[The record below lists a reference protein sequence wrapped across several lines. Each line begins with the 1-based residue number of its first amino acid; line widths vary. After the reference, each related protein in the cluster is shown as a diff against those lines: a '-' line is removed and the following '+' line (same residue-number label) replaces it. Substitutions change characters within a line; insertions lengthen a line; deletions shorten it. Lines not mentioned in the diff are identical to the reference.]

1 MTAESARP
9 HIGVVL
15 MTYGSPATLDDVPG
29 YLRNVYGGR
38 EPSDEVITEFKRRYD
53 LIGGSPLLR
62 VTQEQA
68 AALEAELNRR
78 HPDGPTFAV
87 TAGMRFFPP
96 FIADVT
102 PQVAEGADALVGVIM
117 SPQYSPILMRGYINT
132 LRDAV
137 ATLGRPDLKLAITE
151 DWHMQP
157 EFLQAVADRV
167 REALDAL
174 PPERRDATPVLLSA
188 HSMPLR
194 VVADEPGYIDNL
206 KQTAQAIAQRADVR
220 PEQWMFCYQSAGHTP
235 EPWLKP
241 DFADLM
247 PELKAKGASDVLI
260 APVQFLADHLEILY
274 DIEVG
279 AREQA
284 EEYGITF
291 HRTQS
296 LNAMPLFIS
305 ALAAVVEETLL
316 RAAPLEPAP
325 ATH

>member
-1 MTAESARP
+1 MTTQPSRSRV
-9 HIGVVL
+9 GVVL
-15 MTYGSPATLDDVPG
+15 MTYGSPPTLDDVPG

-38 EPSDEVITEFKRRYD
+38 EPSDEVVAEFKRRYA

-68 AALEAELNRR
+68 SALEVELNRR
-78 HPDGPTFAV
+78 HPDGPTFHV
-87 TAGMRFFPP
+87 VAGMRFFEP
-96 FIADVT
+96 FVADVV
-102 PQVAEGADALVGVIM
+102 PEAAAGADALVGVIM
-117 SPQYSPILMRGYINT
+117 SPQYSPILMRGYITALNE
-132 LRDAV
+132 AV
-137 ATLGRPDLKLAITE
+137 AKLGRDDLKVAITE

-167 REALDAL
+167 REALDRL
-174 PPERRDATPVLLSA
+174 PAEQSATTPVLLSA

-194 VVADEPGYIDNL
+194 VVADEPDYIDNL
-206 KQTAQAIAQRADVR
+206 KQTASAIAERAGVR
-220 PEQWMFCYQSAGHTP
+220 PDQWMFCYQSAGHTP

-247 PELKAKGASDVLI
+247 PELKAQGATDVLI
-260 APVQFLADHLEILY
+260 APVQFLSDHLEILY

-284 EEYGITF
+284 EEHGITF

-296 LNAMPLFIS
+296 LNSMSLFIE
-305 ALAAVVEETLL
+305 ALASVVEDTLT
-316 RAAPLEPAP
+316 RAAPPAP
-325 ATH
+325 TPAGH

>member
-1 MTAESARP
+1 RV
-9 HIGVVL
+9 GVIL
-15 MTYGSPATLDDVPG
+15 MTYGSPSSLDDVPD

-38 EPSDEVITEFKRRYD
+38 EPSKEVIAEFKRRYA

-62 VTQEQA
+62 ITQEQA
-68 AALEAELNRR
+68 AALEVELNRR
-78 HPDGPTFAV
+78 HPDGPAFQV

-96 FIADVT
+96 LVADVA
-102 PQVAEGADALVGVIM
+102 PQAAAGAETLVGVIM
-117 SPQYSPILMRGYINT
+117 SPQYSPILMRGYIAA

-137 ATLGRPDLKLAITE
+137 ATLGRDDLRVAITE
-151 DWHMQP
+151 DWHLQP

-167 REALDAL
+167 REALDRL
-174 PPERRDATPVLLSA
+174 PPEKRATTPVLLSA

-194 VVADEPGYIDNL
+194 VVADEPDYIDNL
-206 KQTAQAIAQRADVR
+206 KRTAAAIAERAGVGPD
-220 PEQWMFCYQSAGHTP
+220 QWMFCYQSAGHTP

-247 PELKAKGASDVLI
+247 PELKARGATDVLI
-260 APVQFLADHLEILY
+260 APVQFLSDHLEILY

-284 EEYGITF
+284 EEHGITF

-296 LNAMPLFIS
+296 LNSMPLFIE
-305 ALAAVVEETLL
+305 ALASVVEDTMQ
-316 RAAPLEPAP
+316 RAAPMTAAP

>member
-1 MTAESARP
+1 MTAQSSPSRV
-9 HIGVVL
+9 GVIL
-15 MTYGSPATLDDVPG
+15 MTYGSPPTLDDVRD

-38 EPSDEVITEFKRRYD
+38 EPSDEVVTEFKRRYE

-62 VTQEQA
+62 VSQEQA
-68 AALEAELNRR
+68 EALEAELNRR
-78 HPDGPTFAV
+78 HPEGPVFHV
-87 TAGMRFFPP
+87 VAGMRFFAP
-96 FIADVT
+96 FVTDVT
-102 PQVAEGADALVGVIM
+102 PEAAHNADALVGVIM

-132 LRDAV
+132 LRDA
-137 ATLGRPDLKLAITE
+137 ATKLGRDDLKVAITE

-157 EFLQAVADRV
+157 DFLQAVADRV
-167 REALDAL
+167 REALDRL
-174 PPERRDATPVLLSA
+174 PEEKRATTPVLLSA

-194 VVADEPGYIDNL
+194 VVAGEPHYIDNL
-206 KQTAQAIAQRADVR
+206 KQTAAAIAERAGLKR
-220 PEQWMFCYQSAGHTP
+220 EQWMFCYQSAGHTP

-247 PELKAKGASDVLI
+247 PELKAEGATDVLI

-284 EEYGITF
+284 EEHGIVF

-296 LNAMPLFIS
+296 LNAMPLFIE
-305 ALAAVVEETLL
+305 ALASVVEDTLT
-316 RAAPLEPAP
+316 RAAPLTATPA
-325 ATH
+325 

>member
-1 MTAESARP
+1 
-9 HIGVVL
+9 
-15 MTYGSPATLDDVPG
+15 MTYGSPPTLDDVPG

-38 EPSDEVITEFKRRYD
+38 EPSDEVVAEFKRRYA

-68 AALEAELNRR
+68 TALEAELNRR

-87 TAGMRFFPP
+87 TAGMRFFAPY
-96 FIADVT
+96 IADVV
-102 PQVAEGADALVGVIM
+102 PAVAEGADALVGVIM
-117 SPQYSPILMRGYINT
+117 SPQYSPILMRGYIAT
-132 LRDAV
+132 LREA
-137 ATLGRPDLKLAITE
+137 AARLGRDDLKLAITE

-167 REALDAL
+167 REALNRL
-174 PPERRDATPVLLSA
+174 PARQRATTPVLLSA

-194 VVADEPGYIDNL
+194 VVADEPDYIDNL
-206 KQTAQAIAQRADVR
+206 KQTAAAIAERAGVG

-247 PELKAKGASDVLI
+247 PQLKANGASDVLI

-284 EEYGITF
+284 EEHGITF

-296 LNAMPLFIS
+296 LNAMPLFIE
-305 ALAAVVEETLL
+305 ALAAVVEDTRT
-316 RAAPLEPAP
+316 RAAPLQPTPAV
-325 ATH
+325 H

>member
-1 MTAESARP
+1 MTDSLSRV
-9 HIGVVL
+9 GVVL
-15 MTYGSPATLDDVPG
+15 MTYGSPATLDDIPA

-38 EPSDEVITEFKRRYD
+38 EPSDEVVAEFRRRYA

-68 AALEAELNRR
+68 AALQEELKRR
-78 HPDGPTFAV
+78 HPDGPAFTV
-87 TAGMRFFPP
+87 VAGMRFFAPL
-96 FIADVT
+96 IADVV
-102 PQVAEGADALVGVIM
+102 PEVARDADTLVGVIM
-117 SPQYSPILMRGYINT
+117 SPQYSPILMRGYVAAM
-132 LRDAV
+132 RDAV
-137 ATLGRPDLKLAITE
+137 ASLGRDDLKVAITE

-157 EFLQAVADRV
+157 EFLQAVANRV

-174 PPERRDATPVLLSA
+174 PADRRSETPVLLSA

-194 VVADEPGYIDNL
+194 VVANEPDYIDNL
-206 KQTAQAIAQRADVR
+206 KQTAAAIAERAGLS
-220 PEQWMFCYQSAGHTP
+220 PSQWQFCYQSAGHTP
-235 EPWLKP
+235 EEWLKP

-247 PELKAKGASDVLI
+247 PELAAQGKRDVLI

-284 EEYGITF
+284 EEHGIVF

-296 LNAMPLFIS
+296 LNSTPLFIS
-305 ALAAVVEETLL
+305 ALASVVEDTLK
-316 RAAPLEPAP
+316 RAAPLAATPASR
-325 ATH
+325 

>member
-1 MTAESARP
+1 
-9 HIGVVL
+9 
-15 MTYGSPATLDDVPG
+15 MTYGSPPTLDDVPG

-38 EPSDEVITEFKRRYD
+38 EPSDEVVAEFKRRYA

-68 AALEAELNRR
+68 AALEVELARR
-78 HPDGPTFAV
+78 HPDGPTFQV
-87 TAGMRFFPP
+87 IAGMRFFAPY
-96 FIADVT
+96 IVDVV
-102 PQVAEGADALVGVIM
+102 PEVAEGADALVGVIM
-117 SPQYSPILMRGYINT
+117 SPQYSPILMRGYIAE
-132 LRDAV
+132 LRDA
-137 ATLGRPDLKLAITE
+137 ASRLGRDELKVAITE

-167 REALDAL
+167 REALDRL
-174 PPERRDATPVLLSA
+174 PPERRAATPVLLSA

-206 KQTAQAIAQRADVR
+206 KQTAAAIAERAGVG

-247 PELKAKGASDVLI
+247 PQLKADGATDVLI

-284 EEYGITF
+284 EEHGIIF

-296 LNAMPLFIS
+296 LNATPLFIE
-305 ALAAVVEETLL
+305 ALAAVVEDTLT
-316 RAAPLEPAP
+316 RAAPLHSTPA
-325 ATH
+325 AH

>member
-1 MTAESARP
+1 MMTEPSPSRV
-9 HIGVVL
+9 GVVL
-15 MTYGSPATLDDVPG
+15 MTYGSPQTLDDVPG

-38 EPSDEVITEFKRRYD
+38 EPSDEVVAEFRRRYA

-68 AALEAELNRR
+68 AALETELQRR
-78 HPDGPTFAV
+78 HPDGPTFVV
-87 TAGMRFFPP
+87 TAGMRFFEP
-96 FIADVT
+96 FVADVV
-102 PQVAEGADALVGVIM
+102 PGVAQNADALVGVIM
-117 SPQYSPILMRGYINT
+117 SPQYSPILMRGYIT
-132 LRDAV
+132 AMRDAV
-137 ATLGRPDLKLAITE
+137 AGLGRDDLKVAITE

-167 REALDAL
+167 REALDRL
-174 PPERRDATPVLLSA
+174 PEGKRDTTPVLLSA

-194 VVADEPGYIDNL
+194 VVADEPDYIDNL
-206 KQTAQAIAQRADVR
+206 KQTAAAIARRAGLRDD
-220 PEQWMFCYQSAGHTP
+220 QWQFCYQSAGHTP

-247 PELKAKGASDVLI
+247 PELKANGATDVLI
-260 APVQFLADHLEILY
+260 APVQFLSDHLEILY

-284 EEYGITF
+284 EEHGIIF

-296 LNAMPLFIS
+296 LNSAPLFIE
-305 ALAAVVEETLL
+305 ALASVVEDTLK
-316 RAAPLEPAP
+316 RAAPLEGAP
-325 ATH
+325 ATR

>member
-1 MTAESARP
+1 MTTESSPSRV
-9 HIGVVL
+9 GVVL
-15 MTYGSPATLDDVPG
+15 MTYGSPATLDDVPA

-38 EPSDEVITEFKRRYD
+38 EPSDEVVAEFRRRYA

-68 AALEAELNRR
+68 AALEVELNRR
-78 HPDGPTFAV
+78 HPAGPSFHV
-87 TAGMRFFPP
+87 VAGMRFFEP
-96 FIADVT
+96 FVADVV
-102 PQVAEGADALVGVIM
+102 PEAAAGADALVGVIM
-117 SPQYSPILMRGYINT
+117 SPQYSPILMRGYIT
-132 LRDAV
+132 ALRDA
-137 ATLGRPDLKLAITE
+137 AAKLGRDDLKVAITE

-157 EFLQAVADRV
+157 DFLQAVADRV
-167 REALDAL
+167 REALDRMPAQQ
-174 PPERRDATPVLLSA
+174 RTTTPVLLSA

-194 VVADEPGYIDNL
+194 VVADEPDYIDNL
-206 KQTAQAIAQRADVR
+206 KQTAGAIAERAGVR
-220 PEQWMFCYQSAGHTP
+220 PEQWQFCYQSAGHTP

-260 APVQFLADHLEILY
+260 APVQFLSDHLEILY

-284 EEYGITF
+284 EEHGITF

-296 LNAMPLFIS
+296 LNSAPLFIE
-305 ALAAVVEETLL
+305 ALASVVEDTLT

-325 ATH
+325 AGR

>member
-1 MTAESARP
+1 
-9 HIGVVL
+9 
-15 MTYGSPATLDDVPG
+15 MTYGSPPTLDDVPG

-38 EPSDEVITEFKRRYD
+38 EPSDEVVAEFKRRYA

-78 HPDGPTFAV
+78 HPDGPFFAV
-87 TAGMRFFPP
+87 TAGMRFFAPY
-96 FIADVT
+96 IADVV
-102 PQVAEGADALVGVIM
+102 PAVAEGADALVGVIM
-117 SPQYSPILMRGYINT
+117 SPQYSPILMRGYIAT
-132 LRDAV
+132 LREA
-137 ATLGRPDLKLAITE
+137 AARLGRDDLKLAITE

-167 REALDAL
+167 REALNRL
-174 PPERRDATPVLLSA
+174 PAQQRATTPVLLSA

-194 VVADEPGYIDNL
+194 VVADEPDYIDNL
-206 KQTAQAIAQRADVR
+206 KQTAATIAERAGVGS
-220 PEQWMFCYQSAGHTP
+220 EQWMFCYQSAGHTP

-247 PELKAKGASDVLI
+247 PQLKANGASDVLI

-284 EEYGITF
+284 EEHGITF

-296 LNAMPLFIS
+296 LNAMPLFIE
-305 ALAAVVEETLL
+305 ALAAVVEDTLT
-316 RAAPLEPAP
+316 RAAPLQPTPAV
-325 ATH
+325 H

>member
-1 MTAESARP
+1 MTESVT
-9 HIGVVL
+9 HVGVVL
-15 MTYGSPATLDDVPG
+15 MTYGSPPTLDDVPA

-38 EPSDEVITEFKRRYD
+38 EPSDEVVTEFRRRYA

-68 AALEAELNRR
+68 AALQEELNRR
-78 HPDGPTFAV
+78 HPDGPSFTV
-87 TAGMRFFPP
+87 VAGMRFFAPL
-96 FIADVT
+96 IADVV
-102 PQVAEGADALVGVIM
+102 PEVARDADALVGVIM
-117 SPQYSPILMRGYINT
+117 SPQYSPILMRGYIT
-132 LRDAV
+132 TMRDAV
-137 ATLGRPDLKLAITE
+137 ATLGRNDLKLAITE

-174 PPERRDATPVLLSA
+174 PPERRGETPVLLSA

-194 VVADEPGYIDNL
+194 VVAGEPDYIDNL
-206 KQTAQAIAQRADVR
+206 KQTAAAIAEGAGV
-220 PEQWMFCYQSAGHTP
+220 PPSQWQFCYQSAGHTP
-235 EPWLKP
+235 EEWLKP

-247 PELKAKGASDVLI
+247 PELAAQGKRDVLI

-284 EEYGITF
+284 EEHGITF
-291 HRTQS
+291 HRTES
-296 LNAMPLFIS
+296 LNVAPLFIQ
-305 ALAAVVEETLL
+305 ALASVVEETLM
-316 RAAPLEPAP
+316 RAAPLTPAP
-325 ATH
+325 ASR